1 MQVTEMQ
8 LRTMTTTS
16 KRYHCPLACCRRLGW
31 DGPHLANQLHN
42 PQLLGSRVEAVSS
55 HQRLFYQLCCYATP
69 TADTIHYCYD
79 GARNIH

>member
-1 MQVTEMQ
+1 MQVTVMQ

-16 KRYHCPLACCRRLGW
+16 KRYTAHWHAAGGW
-31 DGPHLANQLHN
+31 AGDGPHLANQLHN
-42 PQLLGSRVEAVSS
+42 LQLLGSRVEAVSS